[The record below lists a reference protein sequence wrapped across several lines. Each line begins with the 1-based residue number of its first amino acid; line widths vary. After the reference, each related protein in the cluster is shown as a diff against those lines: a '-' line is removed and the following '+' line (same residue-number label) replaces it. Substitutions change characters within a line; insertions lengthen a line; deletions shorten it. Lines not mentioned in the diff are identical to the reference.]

1 MAKVITTELQHSG
14 ASGANITLD
23 SSKNVTCENNLTV
36 DGTSTLS
43 GNVAVTGNVT
53 VTGTLPADKLTGT
66 LPAISGASLTN
77 LPSSPPAFRNM
88 VDNGKMDVAQRS
100 TSVTG
105 KSSNGYYVCDRY
117 RNVFESVG
125 TYSVSRVEDAPE
137 GFVYSMKIDCTTA
150 SGTLGASSRHYIEYR
165 NESWNQQHLLY
176 GTSNAKTTTLS
187 FWVKCTKTG
196 TFNVNLLNE
205 GARTGSVSGTEVA
218 DKTIGK
224 LVTISAAN
232 TWEKKT
238 LTYVGDT
245 AAFIRNNRHK
255 GVGIRFIL
263 NAGSS
268 YSGGTIQSTW
278 ATGNNASYYTGN
290 LALGVSTD
298 DDFYITGIQW
308 ETGDS
313 ATDFEHRTFGD
324 TLQQCSRYFQVFAQ
338 GESAMFSS
346 RGNSGSTAMFSIPL
360 TTPLRNTPTLYWAS
374 TYYYNYTAKDSTSDD
389 PSIIDWHEH
398 YTQVGMQAGSI
409 SNVADDRTA
418 TIFCFGGDSNTPSY
432 DGYFDAEF

>member
-14 ASGANITLD
+14 ASAANITLD
-23 SSKNVTCENNLTV
+23 SSKNVTCENNLQV
-36 DGTSTLS
+36 D
-43 GNVAVTGNVT
+43 GNVT

-77 LPSSPPAFRNM
+77 LPASPPAFRNM
-88 VDNGKMDVAQRS
+88 VHNGKMSIAQRA

-150 SGTLGASSRHYIEYR
+150 SGTLSGSSRHYIEYR
-165 NESWNQQHLLY
+165 NESWNQQHLLF

-245 AAFIRNNRHK
+245 AAFIRNNQHK
-255 GVGIRFIL
+255 GIGIRFIL

-278 ATGNNASYYTGN
+278 AAGNNASYYTGN
-290 LALGVSTD
+290 LAFGVSTD

-308 ETGDS
+308 EIGDS
-313 ATDFEHRTFGD
+313 ATDFEYRSFGD
-324 TLQQCSRYFQVFAQ
+324 ELKRCQRYYEKSYKYEHAPGTATDDGRRLRRVCASATNQTVFIEETYKVTKRATPSLTTYSSDGTS
-338 GESAMFSS
+338 GEMFLCNYGSTSLHVSASVY
-346 RGNSGSTAMFSIPL
+346 GNCDVGFEVSGSGTANGAAVFW
-360 TTPLRNTPTLYWAS
+360 RA
-374 TYYYNYTAKDSTSDD
+374 DS
-389 PSIIDWHEH
+389 
-398 YTQVGMQAGSI
+398 
-409 SNVADDRTA
+409 
-418 TIFCFGGDSNTPSY
+418 
-432 DGYFDAEF
+432 EF